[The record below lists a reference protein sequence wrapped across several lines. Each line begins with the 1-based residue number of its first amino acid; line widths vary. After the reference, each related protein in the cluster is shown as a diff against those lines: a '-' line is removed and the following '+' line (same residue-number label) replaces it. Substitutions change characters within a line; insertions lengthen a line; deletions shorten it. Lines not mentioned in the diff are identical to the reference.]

1 MNRYFIG
8 IGILA
13 SLMFA
18 SCENKENL
26 VTDNEVHFAIDEVVT
41 RVVTSNNVTSFVKG
55 DEIAITSTG
64 LRKDIKDEV
73 YTVGESGLVGPVV
86 YYGKN
91 EATASFVAHYPAD
104 LTTADDG
111 SITMTVGADQTD
123 TEKFHDNMFMVAT
136 ASSNSASPAVTFK
149 FKHQLSMVKIR
160 LDAINDA
167 TGVTVNNVIP
177 EVKWTVDGPVTAT
190 AAPISINTF
199 KQASTTED
207 IQEYWVILPAQTVE
221 TGTKFI
227 TIQAADTQYEY
238 TLGSDLDMSVA
249 KVKTITL
256 SKQGSRIEATFA
268 LDDVEWTDDDEYI
281 DEEVTEV
288 EKPKEP
294 AIELISADQGDF
306 TKVTL
311 NEPVTNAANIS
322 DADCWT
328 PIVTT
333 SKIKVTEEVE
343 GVQQEKEVTVN
354 RGEIS
359 IDSNEG
365 AAKIV
370 CNGKTTGTGWYNLAL
385 VYKTSRTTESGKK
398 FNITFECKATE
409 GAAGIYIRVIQP
421 EVQPSN
427 SNIGWASNFKV
438 TPTSFGEYEQC
449 SHTFEIL
456 ETPTI
461 SNSPAT
467 APTLDSGLLILFGM
481 NQTEDATYY
490 IKNVKV
496 TEIVED

>member
-1 MNRYFIG
+1 
-8 IGILA
+8 
-13 SLMFA
+13 MFA

-41 RVVTSNNVTSFVKG
+41 RVVTSNNVTSFVNG

-64 LRKDIKDEV
+64 LRKDILDEV

-91 EATASFVAHYPAD
+91 EAIASFVAHYPAE

-111 SITMTVGADQTD
+111 SITMTVGTDQTD

-136 ASSNSASPAVTFK
+136 ASSNSATPAVTFK

-160 LDAINDA
+160 LDAIENA
-167 TGVTVNNVIP
+167 TGVTVNNVVP
-177 EVKWTVDGPVTAT
+177 EVKWTADGPETST
-190 AAPISINTF
+190 SAAPISINTF

-207 IQEYWVILPAQTVE
+207 IQEYWVILPAQTVKA
-221 TGTKFI
+221 GTKFI

-281 DEEVTEV
+281 DEEVTEI

-311 NEPVTNAANIS
+311 NSPVTNASSIVTEG
-322 DADCWT
+322 WT
-328 PIVTT
+328 PLISPTD
-333 SKIKVTEEVE
+333 
-343 GVQQEKEVTVN
+343 
-354 RGEIS
+354 RGTIEIQA
-359 IDSNEG
+359 D

-370 CNGKTTGTGWYNLAL
+370 CSSAIASTRWYNLAL
-385 VYKTSRTTESGKK
+385 IFRTNQVTKSGSKFTLTFDYKAVSEAEQVDGLLL
-398 FNITFECKATE
+398 
-409 GAAGIYIRVIQP
+409 RVIQP
-421 EVQPSN
+421 EVMPTNVNVACADNIKLTLTPNSETYNSWSGTITLKDPQPSGTLQEGL
-427 SNIGWASNFKV
+427 SA
-438 TPTSFGEYEQC
+438 T
-449 SHTFEIL
+449 L
-456 ETPTI
+456 E
-461 SNSPAT
+461 N
-467 APTLDSGLLILFGM
+467 GLLILFGVEKS
-481 NQTEDATYY
+481 EDVTYY

-496 TEIVED
+496 TEVVED

>member
-1 MNRYFIG
+1 
-8 IGILA
+8 
-13 SLMFA
+13 MFA
-18 SCENKENL
+18 SCENKETL
-26 VTDNEVHFAIDEVVT
+26 VTDNEVQFSIDEVVT
-41 RVVTSNNVTSFVKG
+41 RVVTSKNVTSFVRG

-64 LRKDIKDEV
+64 LRKDIVDEV
-73 YTVGESGLVGPVV
+73 YTVGESSLVGPVV
-86 YYGKN
+86 YYGKDK
-91 EATASFVAHYPAD
+91 ATASFVAHYPAE
-104 LTTADDG
+104 LTTAEDG
-111 SITMTVGADQTD
+111 TITMNVGEDQTTD
-123 TEKFHDNMFMVAT
+123 ENFHANMFMVAT
-136 ASSNSASPAVTFK
+136 ASGNSESPAVRFK
-149 FKHQLSMVKIR
+149 FNHQLSMVKIR
-160 LDAINDA
+160 LDAIEDA
-167 TGVTVNNVIP
+167 TGVTVNNVVP
-177 EVKWTVDGPVTAT
+177 EVKWTADGPVTGSAD
-190 AAPISINTF
+190 PISINTF
-199 KQASTTED
+199 KQATTSAD
-207 IQEYWVILPAQTVE
+207 IQEYWVILPAQTINAE
-221 TGTKFI
+221 TKFI
-227 TIQAADTQYEY
+227 TIQTADKQYEY
-238 TLGSDLDMSVA
+238 TLSSDLDMSVA

-306 TKVTL
+306 TKVSL
-311 NEPVTNAANIS
+311 NEAVTNAANIL

-343 GVQQEKEVTVN
+343 GVQQEKEVTVY

-370 CNGKTTGTGWYNLAL
+370 CNGETTGTGWYNLAL

-438 TPTSFGEYEQC
+438 NSTSSGEYEQC

-456 ETPTI
+456 ETPMI

-467 APTLDSGLLILFGM
+467 APTLDGGLLILFGM